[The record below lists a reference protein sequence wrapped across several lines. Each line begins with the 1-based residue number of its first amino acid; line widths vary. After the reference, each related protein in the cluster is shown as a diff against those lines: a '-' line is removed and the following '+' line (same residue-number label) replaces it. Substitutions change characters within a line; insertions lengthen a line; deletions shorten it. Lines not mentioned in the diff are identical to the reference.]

1 MNHKFNAALFSLP
14 ALSLVFTQSTSILS
28 LIFCVSGLYHFF
40 FAKKSRTF
48 ELKGVSAEIPLLCSL
63 LLFASLLFFLNI
75 YHEERWGSY
84 HLPIAIALSIPAF
97 MFFCRADLKLA
108 AIWLGSATGSIA
120 ALLVAIYEIIFL
132 GADRA
137 GYWVHNPIP
146 FGSIAM
152 CLSAFAIIGYQTR
165 SELKSARNA
174 FQIFGCFAGFT
185 AAILSGSKGCL
196 LVTPILIYFLHL
208 KVLSQ
213 LPKSYRL
220 LLVLVLLFF
229 LTLFFHHSNYY
240 LFARFSE
247 AIHGTQSWL
256 QGLGVVEGSMGPRL
270 ELIRF
275 GIDVGMANPWVGIGR
290 SGMLDLLEQASAKGE
305 YDIAITKLH
314 TLHNEFLNIFVTKG
328 ILGLTLLLSIY
339 FLGVRYFYL
348 LSRSKSREIS
358 DIGYAGLSLFS
369 MFLIFGISEVALQL
383 NSFRNFFL
391 IFTVALM
398 GIATKKNAEL
408 VFRPK

>member
-1 MNHKFNAALFSLP
+1 MNRKFNATLFSLP
-14 ALSLVFTQSTSILS
+14 ALSLVVAKSTSILS
-28 LIFCVSGLYHFF
+28 LIFCVSGLYYFF
-40 FAKKSRTF
+40 SAKRPRAF
-48 ELKGVSAEIPLLCSL
+48 ELKGVSAEIPLLSSL

-97 MFFCRADLKLA
+97 MFFCLADLKLA

-120 ALLVAIYEIIFL
+120 ALSVAMYEIIFL

-152 CLSAFAIIGYQTR
+152 CLSAFAIIGYQTK
-165 SELKSARNA
+165 SELKSVRNA
-174 FQIFGCFAGFT
+174 FQIFGCFAGFI

-196 LVTPILIYFLHL
+196 LATPILIYLLHL
-208 KVLSQ
+208 KVLSR
-213 LPKSYRL
+213 LPKSYRF
-220 LLVLVLLFF
+220 LLVAMPLFF
-229 LTLFFHHSNYY
+229 LSLIFHNSNYY
-240 LFARFSE
+240 LFSRFSE
-247 AIHGTQSWL
+247 AIHGAQSWF
-256 QGLGVVEGSMGPRL
+256 QGRGVVEGSIAPRL

-275 GIDVGMANPWVGIGR
+275 GIDVGMANPWIGIGR
-290 SGMLDLLEQASAKGE
+290 SGMLHLLEQASAKGE
-305 YDIAITKLH
+305 YDVFITKLH

-328 ILGLTLLLSIY
+328 ILGLTSLLSVY
-339 FLGVRYFYL
+339 FLGVRYFYA
-348 LSRSKSREIS
+348 LSRSKSGEIS
-358 DIGYAGLSLFS
+358 DIGFAGLGLFS
-369 MFLIFGISEVALQL
+369 MFLIFGLSEVALQL

-398 GIATKKNAEL
+398 GIANKKNSQL
-408 VFRPK
+408 VLRPK